1 MRAGCV
7 RANGEDNLHIICATC
22 EHNPEFIEEL
32 YEKEGI
38 ETKLDEY
45 FLQLLEFK
53 SLIDSGISIQNYL
66 TYEQWQE
73 LAIINLE
80 IEKQKVKNIPKRKT
94 WQKPKSVQ

>member
-1 MRAGCV
+1 MRS
-7 RANGEDNLHIICATC
+7 NGAEVLPIICATC

-38 ETKLDEY
+38 ETDLDSY

-53 SLIDSGISIQNYL
+53 NLIDSGISIQNYL

-73 LAIINLE
+73 LALINLE

-94 WQKPKSVQ
+94 WRKPKSVK